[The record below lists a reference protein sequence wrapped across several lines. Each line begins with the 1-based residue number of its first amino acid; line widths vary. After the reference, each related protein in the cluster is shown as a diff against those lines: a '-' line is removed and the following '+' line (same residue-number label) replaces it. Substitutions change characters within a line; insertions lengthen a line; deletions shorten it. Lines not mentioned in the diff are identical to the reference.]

1 MVGWWLNNYCSLPC
15 NDFCFEL
22 KVSYE
27 AMTSLKPKTQNPH
40 YYSGAVWSTRQ
51 HHTFD
56 GLNIIMACFFPVGR
70 NPHQRQYVQR
80 LEAATKDRNI
90 SPPSVTITDSL
101 P

>member
-40 YYSGAVWSTRQ
+40 YYSGAV
-51 HHTFD
+51 
-56 GLNIIMACFFPVGR
+56 GR